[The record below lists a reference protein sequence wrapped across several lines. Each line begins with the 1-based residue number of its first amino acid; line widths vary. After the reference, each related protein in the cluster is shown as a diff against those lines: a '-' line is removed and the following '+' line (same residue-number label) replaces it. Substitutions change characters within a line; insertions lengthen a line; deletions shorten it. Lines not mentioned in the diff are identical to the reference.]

1 MVNIDELNRD
11 IELFGKAIESLT
23 KMGAATDEL
32 RVLNDESKK
41 TNVALK
47 EVCSSVE
54 RIAGEINQKAEQQAK
69 LLKKQFDDIDLQI
82 RTGEADR
89 QKGQKAFFLQVC
101 KTLQENTESQNLQI
115 ERQFKEIEEENR
127 KYLYEQI
134 TSLIHAF
141 DGVKASQ
148 QVLIKQFDTLKLQ
161 NDQLVKLS
169 QNNRWMTVIAA
180 SAGSLAALVSIEA
193 FFIG

>member
-1 MVNIDELNRD
+1 M
-11 IELFGKAIESLT
+11 
-23 KMGAATDEL
+23 
-32 RVLNDESKK
+32 
-41 TNVALK
+41 K
-47 EVCSSVE
+47 E
-54 RIAGEINQKAEQQAK
+54 
-69 LLKKQFDDIDLQI
+69 
-82 RTGEADR
+82 
-89 QKGQKAFFLQVC
+89 
-101 KTLQENTESQNLQI
+101 
-115 ERQFKEIEEENR
+115 QFKEIEEENR

-180 SAGSLAALVSIEA
+180 SAGSLAALVSIVA

>member
-89 QKGQKAFFLQVC
+89 QK
-101 KTLQENTESQNLQI
+101 
-115 ERQFKEIEEENR
+115 
-127 KYLYEQI
+127 
-134 TSLIHAF
+134 
-141 DGVKASQ
+141 
-148 QVLIKQFDTLKLQ
+148 
-161 NDQLVKLS
+161 
-169 QNNRWMTVIAA
+169 
-180 SAGSLAALVSIEA
+180 
-193 FFIG
+193 